1 MTHNHT
7 SRHAKSGSS
16 VGVLASLAVL
26 AWIAPGC
33 ISLNLLSGLPGPLEE
48 SHVYGQGRDKILLL
62 DVDGVISESPD
73 STGFSFVKQEST
85 VARVREQLDRARA
98 EGDIR
103 ALLVRINS
111 PGGTASA
118 SDLVY
123 RELVEFKRSQ
133 GIPVVAQLM
142 GTATS
147 GGYYV
152 AMAADRVIANPTTVT
167 GSIGVLFSGINVAGL
182 MHKLGIEDQTLTSGK
197 YKDAGS
203 PLRAMT
209 PVERDHIQSVL
220 DDFHARFKAVV
231 NQGRPKLSAEQVDA
245 LAEGAIYSADQA
257 LENGLVD
264 AIGYLE
270 QAVAEAERRAGL
282 KDSRVITYHRS
293 REWKRNL
300 YTGSAIPEK
309 LTLDWG
315 APFPELRSPGF
326 HYLWLPGAL

>member
-1 MTHNHT
+1 MFT
-7 SRHAKSGSS
+7 GSM
-16 VGVLASLAVL
+16 VALITPFADD
-26 AWIAPGC
+26 
-33 ISLNLLSGLPGPLEE
+33 E
-48 SHVYGQGRDKILLL
+48 
-62 DVDGVISESPD
+62 VDFE
-73 STGFSFVKQEST
+73 T
-85 VARVREQLDRARA
+85 L
-98 EGDIR
+98 
-103 ALLVRINS
+103 
-111 PGGTASA
+111 
-118 SDLVY
+118 

-152 AMAADRVIANPTTVT
+152 AMPADRVIANPTTVT

-182 MHKLGIEDQTLTSGK
+182 MHKLGIEDQTLTSGE

-209 PVERDHIQSVL
+209 GVEREQIQSVL
-220 DDFHARFKAVV
+220 DDLHARFKAVV
-231 NQGRPKLSAEQVDA
+231 NQGRPNLSAEQVDA

-300 YTGSAIPEK
+300 YTRSAIPEK

-326 HYLWLPGAL
+326 HYLWLPGSL